1 MISKLRVRAFI
12 ARSPIGKKASG
23 FFGPFPPGSSQS
35 FTDTDRRMRDSQAG
49 KPGER
54 VSPELPGTTRVC
66 ALATDPERERDGNP
80 RTGKENDGNYHG
92 PLQ

>member
-1 MISKLRVRAFI
+1 
-12 ARSPIGKKASG
+12 
-23 FFGPFPPGSSQS
+23 
-35 FTDTDRRMRDSQAG
+35 MRGSQAG